1 MIFRDCEDTVEKVKS
16 SKRRILYLKNSSG
29 TQGIKRKKRP
39 DNLRPHL
46 IHHEPET
53 AEQDFAKVA
62 GGTVL
67 KIQNFMKVEED
78 DHFWIRD
85 IFYKHFSRGLSEIC
99 DTDFLKERYDAFIKK
114 ENPIYLEL
122 LNGMKDES
130 LSKTFVSYW
139 TIAQTLATRSRFWI
153 EDAIAEVLIRLA
165 KQNEKND
172 LLIYSQ
178 SMLSDGWREKGIS
191 IADIG
196 EEQLEHLSGRRP
208 WRVSMQ
214 KRTLE
219 TIDVIVG
226 EQEREWVT
234 REVVSKRQWAKIGN
248 NEIMKNDQ
256 KCLER
261 VAKSLSGPPVSE
273 ITLQCNLLVIEP
285 NLSDSK
291 PHAWAF
297 RFINAKTISS
307 HPSRKQERVNLLR
320 LYAYIVQEKIL
331 RNSSQMNVYVAEL
344 LHRKDS
350 SYEGYDRYPDY
361 FSCLTYWSSEKL
373 WDFIGVPFELVT
385 EAIQIVSEEFRK
397 QLIAGLRNLLPKE

>member
-1 MIFRDCEDTVEKVKS
+1 MKVK
-16 SKRRILYLKNSSG
+16 
-29 TQGIKRKKRP
+29 
-39 DNLRPHL
+39 
-46 IHHEPET
+46 
-53 AEQDFAKVA
+53 
-62 GGTVL
+62 
-67 KIQNFMKVEED
+67 ED

-99 DTDFLKERYDAFIKK
+99 DTDFLNERYDAFIKK
-114 ENPIYLEL
+114 EDPIYLEL

-153 EDAIAEVLIRLA
+153 EDAITEVLIRLA

-178 SMLSDGWREKGIS
+178 SMLSNGWREKGIS

-196 EEQLEHLSGRRP
+196 EERLEHLSDRRP
-208 WRVSMQ
+208 WKVFMQ

-226 EQEREWVT
+226 EQERERVT
-234 REVVSKRQWAKIGN
+234 REGVSKRQWAKIGN
-248 NEIMKNDQ
+248 NTIMKNDQ

-273 ITLQCNLLVIEP
+273 ITLQCNLLVVEP

-297 RFINAKTISS
+297 RFVNSKTMTS

-320 LYAYIVQEKIL
+320 LYAYLVQEKIL
-331 RNSSQMNVYVAEL
+331 RNPSQMNVYVAEL
-344 LHRKDS
+344 LRRKERHH
-350 SYEGYDRYPDY
+350 EGFDRYPDY
-361 FSCLTYWSSEKL
+361 FSCLTYWSSERL

-385 EAIQIVSEEFRK
+385 DAIQIASTEFRK